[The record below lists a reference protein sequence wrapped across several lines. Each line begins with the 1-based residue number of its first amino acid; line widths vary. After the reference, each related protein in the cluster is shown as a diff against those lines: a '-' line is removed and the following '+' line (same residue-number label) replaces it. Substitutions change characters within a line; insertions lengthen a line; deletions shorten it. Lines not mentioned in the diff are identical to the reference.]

1 MHDTGRDLP
10 WMPGNG
16 LCEDLRDFQRAG
28 AMDVHRMVGPLL
40 LAVCMAGC
48 ADARE
53 LANGGPP
60 REGFADVVAQVLPS
74 IVLIQIEVALPPE
87 LEALHPGI
95 QLPDEPFPV
104 GMGSGVLISEDGLIL
119 TNNHVVQDAE
129 RVLVMLHDRRHF
141 EAVVVGRD
149 PSTEV
154 AVVRIEAEG
163 LPVARLGDSDGV
175 ALGDWVLAM
184 GSPMGLE
191 FSVTAGIVSGVGR
204 APGILGVLSGI
215 VDGQAAPLEHFI
227 QTDAALG
234 PGNSGGPL
242 VNADGEVI
250 GINTAV
256 ASTSGVPAAYGFAI
270 PSNLAR
276 SVAEQ
281 LIRNGEVQ
289 RPYMGALL
297 VDVTPQLARA
307 EGLERVEGAAVA
319 QVEPGGPAEQAGIR
333 SGDIIVG
340 IADQPVTTVSVLQN
354 IMSELQPG
362 STVEVELLRER
373 QRVRVRVQ
381 LGTVRSGIP
390 SE

>member
-1 MHDTGRDLP
+1 M
-10 WMPGNG
+10 N
-16 LCEDLRDFQRAG
+16 
-28 AMDVHRMVGPLL
+28 VHRVMGPLL
-40 LAVCMAGC
+40 AVVFAAGC

-53 LANGGPP
+53 RAGRGFEDGGPP
-60 REGFADVVAQVLPS
+60 RAGFGDVVARVLPS
-74 IVLIQIEVALPPE
+74 IVFIQIEVALPAE
-87 LEALHPGI
+87 LEALHPGV
-95 QLPDEPFPV
+95 QLPDEPFPI

-163 LPVARLGDSDGV
+163 LPAARLGDSDAV
-175 ALGDWVLAM
+175 SLGDWVLAM

-204 APGILGVLSGI
+204 APGILGMAPGI

-227 QTDAALG
+227 QTDASLG

-242 VNADGEVI
+242 VNAGGEVI

-256 ASTSGVPAAYGFAI
+256 AATHGVPTSYGFAI

-281 LIRNGEVQ
+281 LIRNGEVR

-297 VDVTPQLARA
+297 MDVTPQLARA
-307 EGLERVEGAAVA
+307 EGLERVEGASVA
-319 QVEPGGPAEQAGIR
+319 QVEPGGPAERAGIR
-333 SGDIIVG
+333 SGDIITG
-340 IADQPVTTVSVLQN
+340 LADEPVATVSGLQA
-354 IMSELQPG
+354 ILSELQPG
-362 STVEVELLRER
+362 STVEVELLRDR
-373 QRVRVRVQ
+373 QRARVRVQ
-381 LGTVRSGIP
+381 LGTVRSGMR